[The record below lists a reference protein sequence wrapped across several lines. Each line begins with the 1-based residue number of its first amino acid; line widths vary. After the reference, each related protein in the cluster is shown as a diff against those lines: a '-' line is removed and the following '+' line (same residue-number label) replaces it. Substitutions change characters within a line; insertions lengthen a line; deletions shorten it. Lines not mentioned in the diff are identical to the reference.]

1 MEETGTIIV
10 GAGPAGLAVAACL
23 RRAGRPFVILE
34 QSQDGVGASWRARYR
49 RLHLHTA
56 KQHSGLPHL
65 PFPRNHPRYPSR
77 EQVIEY
83 LELYRRHFDIE
94 PRFGQRVVSIA
105 PGPDGWWNTTTA
117 SGVHRSRQVVI
128 CTGRWEIPLRPR
140 WPGEERFSGEI
151 LHSSAYRSAERFA
164 GKRVLVVG
172 LGNSGGEIAVD
183 LTEQGA
189 QTEIAVRSPVNVV
202 PLDFLGMPI
211 QRATILISFLPLF
224 VRDWIGRLVSRLAFG
239 DLRALGFSKPRQGP
253 ITQIVQRGRIP
264 LIDVGTV
271 ALVRQGKIRLRPN
284 VQQFEGG
291 AAVRFVDGSV
301 QTFDAVVLATGYD
314 AGVPAL
320 LSGLGV
326 TAGEAGGLR
335 EPGDGPR
342 RGLFF
347 VGFNSPPTGL
357 LRQIAI
363 EPKKWRK
370 RSRRRSEGSGA
381 TPLSGHCKRR
391 IIRASRHHHAPPK
404 SWIRQRRREARR
416 RKARQ
421 REARPRFQR

>member
-1 MEETGTIIV
+1 MEQTGTIIV

-23 RRAGRPFVILE
+23 RRADRPFVVLE
-34 QSQDGVGASWRARYR
+34 QSDDGVGASWRARYR

-56 KQHSGLPHL
+56 KQHSGLPYL
-65 PFPRNHPRYPSR
+65 PFPRHHPRYPSR

-83 LELYRRHFDIE
+83 LELYRRHFEIE

-105 PGPDGWWNTTTA
+105 QGPDGWWNTTTA
-117 SGVHRSRQVVI
+117 GGVHRSRQVVV
-128 CTGRWEIPLRPR
+128 CTGRWEVPRRPR
-140 WPGEERFSGEI
+140 WPGEERFTGEI
-151 LHSSAYRSAERFA
+151 VHSAAYRSAERYA

-183 LTEQGA
+183 LAEQRA
-189 QTEIAVRSPVNVV
+189 HAEIAVRSPVNVV

-224 VRDWIGRLVSRLAFG
+224 IRDWIGRLVSRLAFG
-239 DLRALGFSKPRQGP
+239 DLRALGLRRPQQGP
-253 ITQIVQRGRIP
+253 MTQIVKRGRIP
-264 LIDVGTV
+264 LIDVGTL
-271 ALVRQGKIRLRPN
+271 ALVRQGRIRLRPD
-284 VQQFEGG
+284 VQQFEGDD
-291 AAVRFVDGSV
+291 AIRFVDGDV

-326 TAGEAGGLR
+326 TADEAGGLR
-335 EPGDGPR
+335 LIGDSPR

-363 EPKKWRK
+363 EAKKV
-370 RSRRRSEGSGA
+370 
-381 TPLSGHCKRR
+381 
-391 IIRASRHHHAPPK
+391 
-404 SWIRQRRREARR
+404 ARLI
-416 RKARQ
+416 ARG
-421 REARPRFQR
+421 

>member
-1 MEETGTIIV
+1 MLGMEGTGTIIV

-23 RRAGRPFVILE
+23 RRAGRPFVVLE
-34 QSQDGVGASWRARYR
+34 QSDDGVGASWRGRYR

-65 PFPRNHPRYPSR
+65 PFPRHHPRYPSR

-83 LELYRRHFDIE
+83 LDLYRRHFEIE

-105 PGPDGWWNTTTA
+105 QGSDDWWSTTTA
-117 SGVHRSRQVVI
+117 DGVHRSRHVVV
-128 CTGRWEIPLRPR
+128 CTGRWEVPQRPH

-151 LHSSAYRSAERFA
+151 VHSSAYSSAERFA

-183 LTEQGA
+183 LAEQGA

-239 DLRALGFSKPRQGP
+239 DLRALGLPRPQQGP
-253 ITQIVQRGRIP
+253 MTQIVKRGRIP
-264 LIDVGTV
+264 LIDVGTLF
-271 ALVRQGKIRLRPN
+271 LVRQGKIRLRPN

-291 AAVRFVDGSV
+291 GAIRFVDGNV

-320 LSGLGV
+320 LAGLGV
-326 TAGEAGGLR
+326 TADEAGGLR
-335 EPGDGPR
+335 QGGDGQR

-347 VGFNSPPTGL
+347 VGFTSPPTGL

-363 EPKKWRK
+363 EAKKVAK
-370 RSRRRSEGSGA
+370 EISA
-381 TPLSGHCKRR
+381 T
-391 IIRASRHHHAPPK
+391 A
-404 SWIRQRRREARR
+404 
-416 RKARQ
+416 
-421 REARPRFQR
+421 

>member
-1 MEETGTIIV
+1 MEQTGTIIV

-23 RRAGRPFVILE
+23 RRADRPFVVLE
-34 QSQDGVGASWRARYR
+34 QSDDGVGASWRARYR

-56 KQHSGLPHL
+56 KQHSGLPYL
-65 PFPRNHPRYPSR
+65 PFPRHHPRYPSR

-83 LELYRRHFDIE
+83 LELYRRHFEIE

-105 PGPDGWWNTTTA
+105 QGPDGWWNTTTA
-117 SGVHRSRQVVI
+117 GGVHRSRQVVV
-128 CTGRWEIPLRPR
+128 CTGRWEVPRRPR
-140 WPGEERFSGEI
+140 WPGEERFTGEI
-151 LHSSAYRSAERFA
+151 VHSAAYRSAERYA

-183 LTEQGA
+183 LAEQRA
-189 QTEIAVRSPVNVV
+189 HAEIAVRSPVNVV

-224 VRDWIGRLVSRLAFG
+224 IRDWIGRLVSRLAFG
-239 DLRALGFSKPRQGP
+239 DLRALGLRRPQQGP
-253 ITQIVQRGRIP
+253 MTQIVKRGRIP
-264 LIDVGTV
+264 LIDVGTL
-271 ALVRQGKIRLRPN
+271 ALVRQGRIRLRPD
-284 VQQFEGG
+284 VQQFEGDDTI
-291 AAVRFVDGSV
+291 RFVDGDV

-326 TAGEAGGLR
+326 TADEAGGLR
-335 EPGDGPR
+335 LIGDSPR

-363 EPKKWRK
+363 EAKKV
-370 RSRRRSEGSGA
+370 
-381 TPLSGHCKRR
+381 
-391 IIRASRHHHAPPK
+391 
-404 SWIRQRRREARR
+404 ARLI
-416 RKARQ
+416 ARG
-421 REARPRFQR
+421 

>member
-1 MEETGTIIV
+1 MEQTGTIIV

-23 RRAGRPFVILE
+23 RRADRPFVVLE
-34 QSQDGVGASWRARYR
+34 QSDDGVGASWRARYR

-56 KQHSGLPHL
+56 KQHSGLPYL
-65 PFPRNHPRYPSR
+65 PFPRHHPRYPSR

-83 LELYRRHFDIE
+83 LELYRRHFEIE

-105 PGPDGWWNTTTA
+105 QGPDGWWNTTTA
-117 SGVHRSRQVVI
+117 GGVHRSRQVVV
-128 CTGRWEIPLRPR
+128 CTGRWEVPRRPR
-140 WPGEERFSGEI
+140 WPGEERFTGEI
-151 LHSSAYRSAERFA
+151 VHSAAYRSAERYA

-183 LTEQGA
+183 LAEQRA
-189 QTEIAVRSPVNVV
+189 HAEIAVRSPVNVV

-239 DLRALGFSKPRQGP
+239 DLRALGLPRSRQGP
-253 ITQIVQRGRIP
+253 MTQIVKRGRIP
-264 LIDVGTV
+264 LIDVGTL
-271 ALVRQGKIRLRPN
+271 ALVRQGRIRLRPD
-284 VQQFEGG
+284 VQQFEGDD
-291 AAVRFVDGSV
+291 AIRFVDGDV

-326 TAGEAGGLR
+326 TADEAGGLR
-335 EPGDGPR
+335 LIGDSPR

-363 EPKKWRK
+363 EAKKV
-370 RSRRRSEGSGA
+370 
-381 TPLSGHCKRR
+381 
-391 IIRASRHHHAPPK
+391 
-404 SWIRQRRREARR
+404 ARLI
-416 RKARQ
+416 ARG
-421 REARPRFQR
+421 